1 MREAGNK
8 TAANEKMAGAHA
20 EVVIIHKF
28 ADAGR
33 TKGEY
38 LYMVVNGRDV
48 CGYCEKDIAR
58 AATAAGLEGI
68 VIYETATGHTKYW
81 RSSMKA
87 IRRVRGIAQ

>member
-1 MREAGNK
+1 M
-8 TAANEKMAGAHA
+8 ANALA
-20 EVVIIHKF
+20 EVVKIQKF

-38 LYMVVNGRDV
+38 LYMMVNGRDV

-81 RSSMKA
+81 RSGMKA